1 MAKEF
6 LITDIVGQK
15 AFNQISK
22 LSGELASLKTQMAET
37 VNEMKQSGLD
47 FGKVLGINPKT
58 LEELQVKTDAYN
70 NAVKRLNKAESEL
83 AELQKKYKDVLAQV
97 NRTVAESVKEA
108 KQKADLD
115 VKIARA
121 AQAQEKAEQAKLQ
134 TLIKEAQAE
143 KTLNS
148 AVKSRNMTEE
158 QRIALIREA
167 LALADKEVHS
177 IDEANKAN
185 RKMREAVRLLKD
197 TDEDYRET
205 LGKLN
210 STIGV
215 NTDYVKR
222 NSDRYTQ
229 QKMTIGDYK
238 EQVKQAWMELNN
250 LNDSMSSLG
259 ISSGSFGDSLSAL
272 GGIGDLMGNLK
283 GLGGIMG
290 NRWLLGLGAVGAA
303 GAGIGWWVN
312 YNKGLTEATR
322 LTQQFTQ
329 KSGEDLK
336 SYRTEVQ
343 AVADFYGKDF
353 REVLVGAN
361 ALSKQFGISAEE
373 SIRLVQDGF
382 IAGADANG
390 EFLDTLREYPA
401 YFKEAGISAEAF
413 IAITAQAAKSGIY
426 SDKGVDVIKEGN
438 IRIREMT
445 DATAAALEGIGIS
458 ADEVQEQL
466 RKGQKT
472 TFDIIRMV
480 SERLDELPE
489 SSAEVGAA
497 IADIFGGPG
506 EDAGLQYIRTL
517 KDIKTSLGDVKEE
530 TGELGKAQ
538 EDMIESQKRLSAE
551 LALLFDATGGSFE
564 SMVARIKSSLSDMTA
579 DLLAT
584 IRRGVESVGEIS
596 GREEAQARSEG
607 ERYGAE
613 DVRKQYEM
621 IDKAYSEYVNQGISS
636 EKALKKAKEERLD
649 SMRRALRYEEKNL
662 NDAVEINK
670 KYYQEYQDASLWRQM
685 IGKDRANDEINADI
699 RKSWSDRMSAER
711 SLASW
716 KKQIE
721 LVENYKGPSSSRKII
736 EKETDEDKKARTD
749 AEKSL
754 QESRIAL
761 MEDGLEKELATIRSG
776 YEQRIKEIT
785 GNSAAEIE
793 LRKSLQS
800 EMENE
805 LAEASENYERNAKSI
820 DLNNR
825 LSYLKEGSQ
834 EYLDARMGQL
844 ELERSQ
850 ELEAAAETGASVLE
864 INRKYDAM
872 IEAEKEK
879 MSSKRAEEMMGEASS
894 ESLVNGH
901 ELNEQLRNLSDAYRE
916 GNMSKEEYEAE
927 NYRIQQEYAEKQLRL
942 AIETTEKILK
952 LNLSDEDRAK
962 YEQRLAELQMEL
974 DDMVTDNKIEND
986 RKQLESEKEKRE
998 KQMEMM
1004 QQVSQLMSSIGEFGD
1019 QLFEN
1024 RISQLEEESDASQEA
1039 HDKEIERI
1047 ESLEESGAISTEEAE
1062 ARKRAAEDKTK
1073 AKEEEIARRKAQL
1086 QTKQAI
1092 FDKAIQL
1099 AQTGIATARGIME
1112 AMAMIP
1118 PNPVM
1123 AAMIAAMGAVQAATI
1138 MATPIPKYRK
1148 GTDSHKGGPAIVG
1161 DGGVPETVILPD
1173 GGVFLTPGHPVLMDL
1188 PKGTQVLPDSFV
1200 TDAGMVKSD
1209 LLTLM
1214 EMRDADGV
1222 PVIYVDNDWS
1232 GLERRI
1238 GKLEK
1243 NMVAAFERAAK
1254 ESRRAQYES
1263 FKKRF

>member
-6 LITDIVGQK
+6 LINEIVGDK
-15 AFNQISK
+15 AFGQIESLSAK
-22 LSGELASLKTQMAET
+22 LTALKKQMAAT
-37 VNEMKQSGLD
+37 VEEMKQSGLD

-70 NAVKRLNKAESEL
+70 NAVKRLNKAETEL
-83 AELQKKYKDVLAQV
+83 AELQKKYKDVLSQV

-121 AQAQEKAEQAKLQ
+121 VQAQEKAEQAKLQ

-143 KTLNS
+143 KALNS

-177 IDEANKAN
+177 IDEANRAN

-210 STIGV
+210 ATIGV

-229 QKMTIGDYK
+229 QKMTVGDYK
-238 EQVKQAWMELNN
+238 EQVKQAWMELNR

-259 ISSGSFGDSLSAL
+259 IASGSFGDSLSAL

-283 GLGGIMG
+283 GIGGIMG

-413 IAITAQAAKSGIY
+413 IAITAQAAKSGIF

-458 ADEVQEQL
+458 ADEVQEKL

-517 KDIKTSLGDVKEE
+517 KDIKTNLGDVKKE

-538 EDMIESQKRLSAE
+538 EDMIESQKRLSTE

-564 SMVARIKSSLSDMTA
+564 NMVARIKSSLSDMAA

-584 IRRGVESVGEIS
+584 IRRSVESVEDIS
-596 GREEAQARSEG
+596 GREENQARSEG

-613 DVRKQYEM
+613 DVRKQFEM
-621 IDKAYSEYVNQGISS
+621 IDKSYSEYVRQGISG
-636 EKALKKAKEERLD
+636 ENALKKARDERLD
-649 SMRRALRYEEKNL
+649 SMKRALEYEEKNL
-662 NDAVEINK
+662 KEAVRINE
-670 KYYQEYQDASLWRQM
+670 KYYQEYQNASLWRQM
-685 IGKDRANDEINADI
+685 IGKDRPNDDINADI
-699 RKSWSDRMSAER
+699 QKSWSDRMSAER
-711 SLASW
+711 SVASL

-736 EKETDEDKKARTD
+736 ETETEEEKKARTD

-754 QESRIAL
+754 QKSSIAL
-761 MEDGLEKELATIRSG
+761 MEEGLEKELATIRNG

-785 GNSAAEIE
+785 GNSSAEIE
-793 LRKSLQS
+793 LRKSLQQ
-800 EMENE
+800 EMEKE
-805 LAEASENYERNAKSI
+805 LADASVNYERNANSI
-820 DLNNR
+820 DFNNR
-825 LSYLKEGSQ
+825 ISYLKEGSQ
-834 EYLDARMGQL
+834 EYLDARLEQL
-844 ELERSQ
+844 ELERAQ
-850 ELEAAAETGASVLE
+850 ELEAAEKTGASVLE

-872 IEAEKEK
+872 IESEKER
-879 MSSKRAEEMMGEASS
+879 MMSKRAEDMMAGVTSA
-894 ESLVNGH
+894 SLVDGH
-901 ELNEQLRNLSDAYRE
+901 ELNEQLRQLSDAYRE
-916 GNMSKEEYEAE
+916 GKKSKEDYEAE

-942 AIETTEKILK
+942 AIETTEAILK
-952 LNLSDEDRAK
+952 LNLSDDDRAK
-962 YEQRLAELQMEL
+962 YMQQLAELEMQL
-974 DDMVTDNKIEND
+974 DDMVTDNKIRND
-986 RKQLESEKEKRE
+986 EEQIAKEKEKRE
-998 KQMEMM
+998 KQMELM

-1019 QLFEN
+1019 QLFDN
-1024 RISQLEEESDASQEA
+1024 RMEKLDEESESNQEA
-1039 HDKEIERI
+1039 YDKEIERI
-1047 ESLEESGAISTEEAE
+1047 DNLEESGAISTEEAE

-1092 FDKAIQL
+1092 FDKTMSASQAIINTAL
-1099 AQTGIATARGIME
+1099 AITRFLG
-1112 AMAMIP
+1112 
-1118 PNPVM
+1118 NPVM
-1123 AAMIAAMGAVQAATI
+1123 IALVTAMGAAQLATI

-1148 GTDSHKGGPAIVG
+1148 GTNFHKGGPAIVG
-1161 DGGVPETVILPD
+1161 DGGVAETVVLPD
-1173 GGVFLTPGHPVLMDL
+1173 GGVFLTPDHPVLMNL
-1188 PKGTQVLPDSFV
+1188 PKGAQVLPESFV

-1214 EMRDADGV
+1214 EMRDADGM

-1243 NMVAAFERAAK
+1243 SMVAAFDRMAK
-1254 ESRRAQYES
+1254 ESRRAQYEA